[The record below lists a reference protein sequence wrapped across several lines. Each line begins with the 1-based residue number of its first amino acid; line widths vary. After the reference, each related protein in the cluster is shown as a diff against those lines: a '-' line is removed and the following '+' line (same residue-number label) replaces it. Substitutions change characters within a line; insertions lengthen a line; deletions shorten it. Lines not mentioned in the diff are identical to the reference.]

1 MTSQPSSAVNIA
13 SAEPRLGWMGSPAGP
28 ASARRWQRGYA
39 RRLVVTDLTV
49 IAGVLTVVHL
59 LALPEAP
66 VVTTA
71 VLGVLWIAA
80 LSVSRSRDWR
90 HIGADVTEYRRVLV
104 ATLTSFGLLFTA
116 LVALDLAVAREHLIW
131 SLPIGTIAVLLARWL
146 WRRMLHAQWRRG
158 KWTHRA
164 VVVGNPRKVRHVV
177 SAVRGSKT
185 VTGTTVTAIHEVQG
199 DHTVAD
205 VETRERVVAQ
215 IVDVVTR
222 SAADLVLLTE
232 TDLFSAQG
240 VRELGWALDALDV
253 NLVVVPSITE
263 TAGSRITSNMVAGVP
278 LLHVAYPRLTGTA
291 RLTKRTF
298 DVVFS
303 ALALLMLAPLLI
315 TIALWVRLDSPGPV
329 LFRQERVGINHSRF
343 SMLKFRSM
351 VVDAEEHLSLL
362 EERSEGNGVLFKM
375 RRDPRVTRIGAVLR
389 RLSLDELPQFYNVLR
404 GEMSVVGPRPPL
416 PREVEAYDDHTHR
429 RLLVKPGIT
438 GLWQVAGRS
447 DLSWEESV
455 RLDLYYVENWT
466 LLGDIQIVLR
476 TARAVFGGAGAY

>member
-1 MTSQPSSAVNIA
+1 MTSQPSMLEIA
-13 SAEPRLGWMGSPAGP
+13 RVAPSLDWMGSPAGP
-28 ASARRWQRGYA
+28 ATARHWQRGYA
-39 RRLVVTDLTV
+39 RRLVVTDLAV
-49 IAGVLTVVHL
+49 IGGVLAGVHQLT
-59 LALPEAP
+59 LPAAP
-66 VVTTA
+66 MATTA
-71 VLGVLWIAA
+71 VLGALWIAA
-80 LSVSRSRDWR
+80 LSVGRSRDWR
-90 HIGADVTEYRRVLV
+90 HIGADVTEYRRVL
-104 ATLTSFGLLFTA
+104 ASTGTSFGLLFTA
-116 LVALDLAVAREHLIW
+116 LIAFDLAVPREHLHW
-131 SLPIGTIAVLLARWL
+131 SLPIGTSAVLVCRWL
-146 WRRMLHAQWRRG
+146 WRRVLHAHWRRG
-158 KWTHRA
+158 RWIHRA
-164 VVVGNPRKVRHVV
+164 VVVGHPAKVRHVV
-177 SAVRGSKT
+177 SSVQGSKS
-185 VTGTTVTAIHEVQG
+185 VTGTTVTAIHEVHV
-199 DHTVAD
+199 DHTGGD
-205 VETRERVVAQ
+205 VEARERVVAQ
-215 IVDVVTR
+215 VVDVVTR
-222 SAADLVLLTE
+222 GAADLVLLTE

-298 DVVFS
+298 DIVFS

-315 TIALWVRLDSPGPV
+315 TLALWVRLDSPGPA

-351 VVDAEEHLSLL
+351 VVDAEERLALL
-362 EERSEGNGVLFKM
+362 KAQSEGNDVLFKM
-375 RRDPRVTRIGAVLR
+375 RRDPRITRIGAVLR

-416 PREVEAYDDHTHR
+416 PHEVDAYDDHTHR

-438 GLWQVAGRS
+438 GLWQVTGRS

-466 LLGDIQIVLR
+466 LLGDVQIVLR
-476 TARAVFGGAGAY
+476 TVRAVFGGAGAY

>member
-1 MTSQPSSAVNIA
+1 MTSQPSMVDIA
-13 SAEPRLGWMGSPAGP
+13 SVAPSLDWMGSPAGP
-28 ASARRWQRGYA
+28 ATARRWQRGYA
-39 RRLVVTDLTV
+39 RRLVVTDLGV
-49 IAGVLTVVHL
+49 IGGVLAVVHQ
-59 LALPEAP
+59 LALPAAP
-66 VVTTA
+66 AATTA
-71 VLGVLWIAA
+71 VLGVLWMTA

-104 ATLTSFGLLFTA
+104 ATCASFGLLFTA
-116 LVALDLAVAREHLIW
+116 LVAFDLAVPREHLLW
-131 SLPIGTIAVLLARWL
+131 SLPIGASAVLAGRWL
-146 WRRMLHAQWRRG
+146 WRRVLHAQWRRG
-158 KWTHRA
+158 RWTHRA
-164 VVVGNPRKVRHVV
+164 VVVGHPAKVRHVV
-177 SAVRGSKT
+177 SAVQGSKS
-185 VTGTTVTAIHEVQG
+185 VTGTSVTAIHEVRG
-199 DHTVAD
+199 DHAVDD

-215 IVDVVTR
+215 VVDVVTR
-222 SAADLVLLTE
+222 GAADLVLLTE

-298 DVVFS
+298 DILFS

-315 TIALWVRLDSPGPV
+315 TLALWVRWDSPGPA

-351 VVDAEEHLSLL
+351 VVDAEDRLATL
-362 EERSEGNGVLFKM
+362 RAQSEGNAVLFKM
-375 RRDPRVTRIGAVLR
+375 HRDPRVTRIGAVLR

-416 PREVEAYDDHTHR
+416 PHEVDAYDDHTHR

-438 GLWQVAGRS
+438 GLWQVTGRS
-447 DLSWEESV
+447 DLSWQESV

-466 LLGDIQIVLR
+466 LLGDIQIVAR